1 MNLARTESIAE
12 ARHEQALSRES
23 RAAACCE
30 AYADEHELLS
40 RAAYDRLCVAPTGL
54 DMQCAIEF
62 WLQAEGTILSCAWT
76 GDEAN
81 RDARLGFAVRTL
93 LATAFGKMADN
104 KADELMTAAEKAA
117 ERGGK

>member
-12 ARHEQALSRES
+12 ARHEQAASHYTRLLGQI
-23 RAAACCE
+23 E
-30 AYADEHELLS
+30 AYNAEHEKLA
-40 RAAYDRLCVAPTGL
+40 RTEYERLCAAPTGL
-54 DMQCAIEF
+54 DMQCAVEYF
-62 WLQAEGTILSCAWT
+62 AQAEGTILSCAWA

-117 ERGGK
+117 ERGAA